1 MAAPAAEVNVGGGG
15 DPEPREPRNANANPP
30 PPAPPVR
37 NAAQPS
43 GMSSI
48 LGRFRSLLMTM
59 ASLVLTTLVVCNAW
73 YQRQQFY
80 PSVVYI
86 TKSNPR

>member
-15 DPEPREPRNANANPP
+15 DPEPREPRNAAVNPP
-30 PPAPPVR
+30 PPVR

>member
-15 DPEPREPRNANANPP
+15 DPDPRDPRNANANPP
-30 PPAPPVR
+30 PPAPVR